1 MRKKIFEI
9 VEEAQPDGTLVSR
22 LYDYLMF
29 AAITVGII
37 PLMFKG
43 TEPWMVVMDVT
54 SCAIFSIDYLLRW
67 CTADFRSEG
76 KKASAFIAYPFTLL
90 AVMDLLTILP
100 TFSLINASFKLFR
113 LGRLLRILRVA
124 RVFRYYKP
132 IQIMLAVVRKERVTL
147 LTVLSFAAIY
157 IFVTALIMFNAEVE
171 VDPVTGEPVFSNF
184 FDAVYWAA
192 CTLTTVGYGDIC
204 PVSWV
209 GRLISMMSAIMG
221 VAIIALPSG
230 IITAAYLEELKGWHT
245 KGKDQNE

>member
-9 VEEAQPDGTLVSR
+9 VEEAQPDATIKSR

-29 AAITVGII
+29 AAIAVGII

-43 TEPWMVVMDVT
+43 TEPWMVVMDVV
-54 SCAIFSIDYLLRW
+54 SCTVFCIDYVLRW
-67 CTADFRSEG
+67 LTADYRSERR
-76 KKASAFIAYPFTLL
+76 SAMAFVRYPFTLP
-90 AVMDLLTILP
+90 AIMDLLTILP

-132 IQIMLAVVRKERVTL
+132 IQIMLTVLRKERVTL

-171 VDPVTGEPVFSNF
+171 VNPTTGDPVFETF